1 MGPPEIGV
9 SDQAIR
15 FARIPRPRCDLSRA
29 QATRHP
35 VRSSVSAFI
44 LPRFARRNRMPI
56 PAFLRDNAP
65 WLAAGVLLTF
75 LSSFGQT
82 YFISVFAGEIRGA
95 FGLSH
100 GQWGGIYS
108 LGTTASALVM
118 VWAGGLTDLFR
129 VRVLAPVVLV
139 AMTLACLAMALNPVW
154 WLLPV
159 IVFALR
165 FTGQGMMSHLAVV
178 AMARWFVASR
188 GKALSVATL
197 GNALGEAIL
206 PLTFASLL
214 IVHDW
219 RSLWIVAAALAVL
232 GIPFLLMLL
241 RRERTPQSWAQ
252 TSQSLGME
260 GRHWTRGQA
269 LTHFLFWFMVPAL
282 LGPSAFNTAF
292 FFHQVHFADIKNV
305 AHVDLVAMFPFYTAV
320 SIGAMVLSGWALDR
334 LGTARL
340 MPMSQLPMV
349 LAFLLFTQAYGPIA
363 TFLGFF
369 FLGLTTGMN
378 TTLPNAFWAEF
389 YGTRN
394 IGSIKAMAAAIMVLG
409 SAIGPGLTG
418 LGIDLGLGIEAQFVI
433 IAGYFAFATVM
444 MVIGVARARPALPP
458 TP

>member
-1 MGPPEIGV
+1 M
-9 SDQAIR
+9 
-15 FARIPRPRCDLSRA
+15 RCDKKTLADSPSARA
-29 QATRHP
+29 TEATCRERGRP
-35 VRSSVSAFI
+35 ATTAASAISTF
-44 LPRFARRNRMPI
+44 LYRTFARRKLMPI
-56 PAFLRDNAP
+56 LAFLRDNAP

-95 FGLSH
+95 FDLSH

-214 IVHDW
+214 IAHDW
-219 RSLWIVAAALAVL
+219 RSLWVVAAMFAVL
-232 GIPFLLMLL
+232 GIPFLLLLL
-241 RRERTPQSWAQ
+241 RRERTPQSWAR

-260 GRHWTRGQA
+260 GRHWTRRQTLG
-269 LTHFLFWFMVPAL
+269 HFLFWFMVPAL

-292 FFHQVHFADIKNV
+292 FFHQVHIAEIKQV
-305 AHVDLVAMFPFYTAV
+305 SHVELVAMFPLYTAV
-320 SIGAMVLSGWALDR
+320 SIAAMVLSGWALDR

-340 MPMSQLPMV
+340 MPLSQVPMVFAFLLFAQADGPIAMV
-349 LAFLLFTQAYGPIA
+349 LAF
-363 TFLGFF
+363 F
-369 FLGLTTGMN
+369 FLALTTGAN

-389 YGTRN
+389 YGT
-394 IGSIKAMAAAIMVLG
+394 A
-409 SAIGPGLTG
+409 
-418 LGIDLGLGIEAQFVI
+418 
-433 IAGYFAFATVM
+433 
-444 MVIGVARARPALPP
+444 
-458 TP
+458 